1 MRLTLWTDYA
11 FRTLIYVGTKGDELS
26 TIAGIAYSFGI
37 SKSHLMKIVNG
48 LEQHGYLETIRG
60 RYGGIRLRRMP
71 ADIRVGDVVRD
82 TEEDLA
88 VIGCLGESNFC
99 TIERCC
105 VLKGVFHEATQA
117 FLRVL
122 DEYTLSDLMMPRSK
136 LLQSLGLK
144 AVPVAVKVQ

>member
-11 FRTLIYVGTKGDELS
+11 FRTLIYVGIKGDELS
-26 TIAGIAYSFGI
+26 TIADIADSFGI

-48 LEQHGYLETIRG
+48 LEQRGYLETVRG
-60 RYGGIRLRRMP
+60 RNGGIRLKRMP
-71 ADIRVGDVVRD
+71 AQVGVGAVVRD

-99 TIERCC
+99 SIERCC
-105 VLKGVFHEATQA
+105 VLKSVLREATQA

-122 DEYTLSDLMMPRSK
+122 DEYTLADLIRPRSR
-136 LLQSLGLK
+136 LVQALGLK
-144 AVPVAVKVQ
+144 AAPGAAKAP